1 MGWWWKNKKQ
11 EPEAKQLWLP
21 PATLLLV
28 HRSNAAGWRGLA
40 DLDRAKKAQ
49 ELGVIDVG
57 GGKALVFGDEG
68 NKSTWLPRESGGLL
82 VRWVHASDEATAL
95 AAVEKSA
102 DATWVPTGTLF
113 PTDGGAHI
121 LFDAATPGAS
131 VEHTFEVKLEKGR
144 YDISIA
150 RVDDGQAALSV
161 YRLYRMPDL
170 SAR

>member
-11 EPEAKQLWLP
+11 EPEPTQVWLP

-28 HRSNAAGWRGLA
+28 HRSNAASWRGLA
-40 DLDRAKKAQ
+40 DLDRAKKAE
-49 ELGVIDVG
+49 ELGVIDLG
-57 GGKALVFGDEG
+57 SGKALVFGDEG

-82 VRWVHASDEATAL
+82 VRWVHAADEATAL

-113 PTDGGAHI
+113 PTDAGEHV
-121 LFDAATPGAS
+121 LFDAATPGAAIA
-131 VEHTFEVKLEKGR
+131 ENGFHVKLAKGR

-150 RVDDGQAALSV
+150 RVDDGKAALTV
-161 YRLYRMPDL
+161 YRLYQMPDFG
-170 SAR
+170 R